1 MDGLRNG
8 FRLLGLARSLARHD
22 ALSALERLGIAPG
35 AVRLA
40 KLVRRS
46 RGGACSASALARA
59 LSEAGPGFAALGRLV
74 GRYWEPLGLGALGA
88 GDGACPRPPPVAG
101 REVRATIAR
110 QLHQPFGSL
119 FSAFDDA
126 PNTIGPLAQVH
137 RAESADGRALAV
149 KVLRPG
155 VDRALMR
162 DLALMRALVGRSRT
176 AGPTGGD

>member
-59 LSEAGPGFAALGRLV
+59 LSEAGPGF
-74 GRYWEPLGLGALGA
+74 GALGA
-88 GDGACPRPPPVAG
+88 GDRPCPRPPPVAG

-126 PNTIGPLAQVH
+126 PSTIGPLAQVH

-149 KVLRPG
+149 RSCAP
-155 VDRALMR
+155 AWT
-162 DLALMRALVGRSRT
+162 GR
-176 AGPTGGD
+176 